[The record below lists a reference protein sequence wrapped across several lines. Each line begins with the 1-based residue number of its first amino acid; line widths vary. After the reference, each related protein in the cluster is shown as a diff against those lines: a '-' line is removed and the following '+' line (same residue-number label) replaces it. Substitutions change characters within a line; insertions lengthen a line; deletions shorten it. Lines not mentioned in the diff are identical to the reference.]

1 SSRPGRPVELRAGG
15 KVAEL
20 TIVDPTGK
28 QFAVRRSEG
37 DVFQFQDTNRLG
49 VYDVRRGDQVIE
61 RFAVNLFDQQ
71 ESDVDVRPSQ
81 DKKGTTVN
89 PADIR
94 IGNVDVAATV
104 GQTPTRIEAWKPVL
118 ACALFVLILEWYIYN
133 RRVYLCNAEKYGNE
147 TKKTRHR
154 RAEPDRSKRF
164 YSSRFGRRI
173 SR

>member
-1 SSRPGRPVELRAGG
+1 
-15 KVAEL
+15 
-20 TIVDPTGK
+20 
-28 QFAVRRSEG
+28 
-37 DVFQFQDTNRLG
+37 
-49 VYDVRRGDQVIE
+49 VIE

-71 ESDVDVRPSQ
+71 ESDVAVRPSQ

-133 RRVYLCNAEKYGNE
+133 RRVYL
-147 TKKTRHR
+147 
-154 RAEPDRSKRF
+154 
-164 YSSRFGRRI
+164 
-173 SR
+173 